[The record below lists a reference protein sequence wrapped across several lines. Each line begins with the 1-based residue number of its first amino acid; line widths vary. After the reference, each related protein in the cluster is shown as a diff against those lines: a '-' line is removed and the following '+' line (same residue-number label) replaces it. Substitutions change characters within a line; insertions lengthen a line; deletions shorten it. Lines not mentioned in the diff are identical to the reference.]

1 MPYADHLLEQA
12 RHLAN
17 RERKRPRQA
26 SLRRAVSTAYYALF
40 HLLVSEATLNWKRV
54 EERALLARFFE
65 HGKMRTASDRQRG
78 ECRRFLNSTPPPAP
92 GPELDC
98 MRHLHWVADTF
109 SQTQQQRH
117 TADYDNATQWDR
129 AEALA
134 LISRVDSAFASW
146 RAIRDEPAAHAYL
159 ISPLGNPKGI

>member
-1 MPYADHLLEQA
+1 
-12 RHLAN
+12 
-17 RERKRPRQA
+17 
-26 SLRRAVSTAYYALF
+26 
-40 HLLVSEATLNWKRV
+40 
-54 EERALLARFFE
+54 
-65 HGKMRTASDRQRG
+65 
-78 ECRRFLNSTPPPAP
+78 
-92 GPELDC
+92 

-159 ISPLGNPKGI
+159 ISLLGNPKGI